1 MEIATKIAPLGLA
14 LIMLGLGMSLTVKDF
29 TRVIKFPKD
38 FFVGFVCQ
46 MLVLPIIGFTL
57 IKLLNTPI
65 ELALG
70 VMIIAAAPGGVTSN
84 VLTKFADGDVALS
97 ISLTAIISLISI
109 ISVPFIIFLSIDLLN
124 ITYVAREISMIGISL
139 KMFFVV
145 TIPVLLGMIIRYFAE
160 NFILKNVLL
169 IQRLSIALFVL
180 VFVSI
185 YIEEWDNIV
194 SFITRAGLIALVL
207 NIVMMIVGFY
217 VAKFFASGVAQQRCI
232 SLECGLQN
240 GTLAVFVS
248 TQLFDEMVYIVPTAA
263 YALIMMVTSLIFVF
277 IVRKQLAK
285 ILFIFLSNYLNYK
298 YRQVNFDKFIK
309 FFFCISN
316 IVFW

>member
-29 TRVIKFPKD
+29 TRIIKFPKD

-97 ISLTAIISLISI
+97 ISLTAIISLLSI

-124 ITYVAREISMIGISL
+124 ITYVAREISMVGISL

-160 NFILKNVLL
+160 DFILKNVLL

-248 TQLFDEMVYIVPTAA
+248 TQLFDEMIYIVPTAA

-277 IVRKQLAK
+277 VVRKT
-285 ILFIFLSNYLNYK
+285 S
-298 YRQVNFDKFIK
+298 
-309 FFFCISN
+309 
-316 IVFW
+316 